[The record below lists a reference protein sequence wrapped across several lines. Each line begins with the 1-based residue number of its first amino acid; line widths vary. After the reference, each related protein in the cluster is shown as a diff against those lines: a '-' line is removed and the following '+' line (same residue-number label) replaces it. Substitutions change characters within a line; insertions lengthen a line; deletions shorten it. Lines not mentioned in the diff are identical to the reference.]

1 MAHFKE
7 AKIDNLDWSEEC
19 HLNRSLIEELC
30 ECDWI
35 DSERKS
41 WGLLY
46 GASGC
51 GKSFLAQVFGY
62 AACLNGYNTRY
73 IRTSLL
79 TEEMQE
85 TIDKHRITAYRK
97 TLNKRKLLILDD
109 FRLGN
114 INDTVGENALT
125 IIDERLGVSSL
136 IISSQIQ
143 PKFL

>member
-1 MAHFKE
+1 
-7 AKIDNLDWSEEC
+7 
-19 HLNRSLIEELC
+19 
-30 ECDWI
+30 
-35 DSERKS
+35 
-41 WGLLY
+41 
-46 GASGC
+46 
-51 GKSFLAQVFGY
+51 
-62 AACLNGYNTRY
+62 
-73 IRTSLL
+73 
-79 TEEMQE
+79 MQE